1 MSEAFTFLALMTTVA
16 SGTALLTVSDT
27 AGEEDPARNSGQ
39 SMILAAEDLPY
50 GSSHGIFVEAEVN
63 GKQLTFLVDTGA
75 TLTILSAEDA
85 KTLRVPGSETRIVK
99 GVGGSVEAKIA
110 TVDLNVQGQAI
121 ADMNVAVVNGVP
133 HSLLGLDALHRLG
146 TPQLIFR

>member
-1 MSEAFTFLALMTTVA
+1 MSEAFTFFALMTTVA

-27 AGEEDPARNSGQ
+27 IGEDNPTRNSGT
-39 SMILAAEDLPY
+39 SMILAAEDRPY

-63 GKQLTFLVDTGA
+63 GNKLTFLVDTGA
-75 TLTILSAEDA
+75 TLTILSADDA
-85 KTLRVPGSETRIVK
+85 KMLGVSGNDTRFVK

-110 TVDLNVQGQAI
+110 KVDLKVQGQVI
-121 ADMNVAVVNGVP
+121 ADMDVAVVNGVP
-133 HSLLGLDALHRLG
+133 HSLLGLDAMHKLG